1 MDCYSKT
8 KRQQPHLIGHFEN
21 SSAGT
26 DFDSANKYLAGVT
39 PTSALQSAYRV
50 NDSGAAYEC
59 SVHYPNDYKI
69 RDLDHWLLNARAR
82 NRRYIADRAATM
94 NPLENFKDFVVA
106 KYRSIIFGSGA
117 DH

>member
-1 MDCYSKT
+1 M
-8 KRQQPHLIGHFEN
+8 
-21 SSAGT
+21 
-26 DFDSANKYLAGVT
+26 
-39 PTSALQSAYRV
+39 
-50 NDSGAAYEC
+50 
-59 SVHYPNDYKI
+59 HYPNDYKI